1 MRDLILHEQFE
12 LEILSRMQSGRFL
25 DALVFT
31 GGTMLRLCHGLE
43 RYSVDLD
50 FRAPKNGMDWA
61 KYARS
66 LEEHLSRDYRV
77 VDAANKRYSIVVELK
92 SPAYPRSLKIEIRKD
107 VSAVKT
113 EMNIAYSP
121 ASTIQVIVKTVAL
134 DEMMKM
140 KIEAFLNRKEIRD
153 AFDLEFL
160 IKRGIKLGADAKTAG
175 RLLAGVEE
183 LGKKDF
189 SVKLGALLPADLRKY
204 YRQNGFKILRTEL
217 TGILNNS
224 QQ

>member
-160 IKRGIKLGADAKTAG
+160 IKRGIKLRADAKTAG

-189 SVKLGALLPADLRKY
+189 SVKLGALLPADLRQY
-204 YRQNGFKILRTEL
+204 YRQNGFKILKAEL
-217 TGILNNS
+217 RGILNNS

>member
-1 MRDLILHEQFE
+1 MILHEQFE
-12 LEILSRMQSGRFL
+12 LEILRRMQSGRLL

-50 FRAPKNGMDWA
+50 FRAPKNGMDWTR
-61 KYARS
+61 YARS
-66 LEEHLSRDYRV
+66 LKEHLSRDYRV

-153 AFDLEFL
+153 AYDLEFL
-160 IKRGIKLGADAKTAG
+160 IKRGIKFGADAKTAG
-175 RLLAGVEE
+175 RLLTGVEE

>member
-1 MRDLILHEQFE
+1 VRDLILHEQFE
-12 LEILSRMQSGRFL
+12 LEILSRMQSGRLL
-25 DALVFT
+25 DALVFA

-50 FRAPKNGMDWA
+50 FRAPKNGMDWTR
-61 KYARS
+61 YARS
-66 LEEHLSRDYRV
+66 LKEHLSRDYRV

-153 AFDLEFL
+153 AYDLEFL
-160 IKRGIKLGADAKTAG
+160 IKRGIKFGADAKTAG
-175 RLLAGVEE
+175 RLLTGVEE

>member
-1 MRDLILHEQFE
+1 MILHEQFE
-12 LEILSRMQSGRFL
+12 LEILSRMQSGRLL

-50 FRAPKNGMDWA
+50 FRAPKNGMDWTR
-61 KYARS
+61 YARS
-66 LEEHLSRDYRV
+66 LKEHLSRDYRV

-121 ASTIQVIVKTVAL
+121 ASTIQVVVKTVAL
-134 DEMMKM
+134 VEMMKM

-153 AFDLEFL
+153 AYDLEFL
-160 IKRGIKLGADAKTAG
+160 IKRGIKFGADAKTAG
-175 RLLAGVEE
+175 RLLTGVEE

>member
-12 LEILSRMQSGRFL
+12 LEILSRMQSGRLL

-50 FRAPKNGMDWA
+50 FRAPKNGMDWTR
-61 KYARS
+61 YARS
-66 LEEHLSRDYRV
+66 LKEHLSRDYRV

-153 AFDLEFL
+153 AYDLEFL
-160 IKRGIKLGADAKTAG
+160 IKRGIKFGADAKTAG
-175 RLLAGVEE
+175 RLLTGVEE

>member
-1 MRDLILHEQFE
+1 MILHEQFE
-12 LEILSRMQSGRFL
+12 LEILSRMQSGRLL

-50 FRAPKNGMDWA
+50 FRAPKNGMDWTR
-61 KYARS
+61 YARS

-140 KIEAFLNRKEIRD
+140 KIEAFLSRKEIRD
-153 AFDLEFL
+153 AYDLEFL

-175 RLLAGVEE
+175 RLLTGVEE

-204 YRQNGFKILRTEL
+204 YLQNGFKILKAEL

-224 QQ
+224 Q

>member
-1 MRDLILHEQFE
+1 MILHEQFE
-12 LEILSRMQSGRFL
+12 LEILRRMQSGRLL

-50 FRAPKNGMDWA
+50 FRAPKNGMDWTR
-61 KYARS
+61 YARS

-77 VDAANKRYSIVVELK
+77 VDAANKHYSILVELK

-121 ASTIQVIVKTVAL
+121 ASTIQVVVKTVAL
-134 DEMMKM
+134 VEMMKM

-153 AFDLEFL
+153 AYDLEFL

-175 RLLAGVEE
+175 RLLTGVEE

-204 YRQNGFKILRTEL
+204 YLQNGFKILKAEL

-224 QQ
+224 Q

>member
-1 MRDLILHEQFE
+1 VRDLILHEQFE
-12 LEILSRMQSGRFL
+12 LEILSRMQSGRLL

-50 FRAPKNGMDWA
+50 FRAPKNGMDWTR
-61 KYARS
+61 YARS
-66 LEEHLSRDYRV
+66 LKEHLSRDYRV

-153 AFDLEFL
+153 AYDLEFL
-160 IKRGIKLGADAKTAG
+160 INRGIKFGADAKTAG
-175 RLLAGVEE
+175 RLLTGVEE

>member
-12 LEILSRMQSGRFL
+12 LEILRRMQSGRLL

-50 FRAPKNGMDWA
+50 FRAPKNGMDWTR
-61 KYARS
+61 YARS
-66 LEEHLSRDYRV
+66 LKEHLSRDYRV

-153 AFDLEFL
+153 AYDLEFL
-160 IKRGIKLGADAKTAG
+160 IKRGIKFGADAKTAG
-175 RLLAGVEE
+175 RLLTGVEE

>member
-12 LEILSRMQSGRFL
+12 LEILSRMQSGRLL

-50 FRAPKNGMDWA
+50 FRAPKNGMDWTR
-61 KYARS
+61 YARS
-66 LEEHLSRDYRV
+66 LKEHLSRDYRV

-153 AFDLEFL
+153 AYDLEFL
-160 IKRGIKLGADAKTAG
+160 IKRGIKFGADAKTAG
-175 RLLAGVEE
+175 RLLTGVEE

-204 YRQNGFKILRTEL
+204 YLQNGFKILKAEL

-224 QQ
+224 Q

>member
-12 LEILSRMQSGRFL
+12 LEILSRMQSGRLL

-50 FRAPKNGMDWA
+50 FRAPKNGMDWG

-153 AFDLEFL
+153 AYDLEFL
-160 IKRGIKLGADAKTAG
+160 IKRGIKFGADAKTAG
-175 RLLAGVEE
+175 RLLTGVEE

>member
-1 MRDLILHEQFE
+1 MILHEQFE
-12 LEILSRMQSGRFL
+12 LEILSRMQSGRLL

-50 FRAPKNGMDWA
+50 FRAPKNGMDWTR
-61 KYARS
+61 YARS
-66 LEEHLSRDYRV
+66 LKEHLSRDYRV

-153 AFDLEFL
+153 AYDLEFL
-160 IKRGIKLGADAKTAG
+160 IKRGIKFGADAKTAG
-175 RLLAGVEE
+175 RLLTGVEE

>member
-12 LEILSRMQSGRFL
+12 LEILSRMQSGRLL
-25 DALVFT
+25 DALVFA

-50 FRAPKNGMDWA
+50 FRAPKNGMDWTR
-61 KYARS
+61 YARS
-66 LEEHLSRDYRV
+66 LKEHLSRDYRV

-153 AFDLEFL
+153 AYDLEFL
-160 IKRGIKLGADAKTAG
+160 IKRGIKFGADAKTAG
-175 RLLAGVEE
+175 RLLTGVEE

>member
-1 MRDLILHEQFE
+1 VRDLILHEQFE
-12 LEILSRMQSGRFL
+12 LEILSRMQSGRLL

-50 FRAPKNGMDWA
+50 FRAPKNGMDWTR
-61 KYARS
+61 YARS
-66 LEEHLSRDYRV
+66 LKEHLSRDYRV

-153 AFDLEFL
+153 AYDLEFL
-160 IKRGIKLGADAKTAG
+160 IKRGIKFGADAKTAG
-175 RLLAGVEE
+175 RLLTGVEE

>member
-1 MRDLILHEQFE
+1 MRDLILLEQFE
-12 LEILSRMQSGRFL
+12 LEILSRMQSGRLL

-50 FRAPKNGMDWA
+50 FRAPKNGMDWTR
-61 KYARS
+61 YARS
-66 LEEHLSRDYRV
+66 LKEHLSRDYRV

-153 AFDLEFL
+153 AYDLEFL
-160 IKRGIKLGADAKTAG
+160 IKRGIKFGADAKTAG
-175 RLLAGVEE
+175 RLLTGVEE

>member
-1 MRDLILHEQFE
+1 MILHEQFE
-12 LEILSRMQSGRFL
+12 LEILSRMQSGRLL

-50 FRAPKNGMDWA
+50 FRAPKNGMDWTR
-61 KYARS
+61 YARS
-66 LEEHLSRDYRV
+66 LKEHLSRDYRV

-153 AFDLEFL
+153 AYDLEFL
-160 IKRGIKLGADAKTAG
+160 IKRGIKFGADAKTAG
-175 RLLAGVEE
+175 RLLTGVEE

-224 QQ
+224 Q

>member
-1 MRDLILHEQFE
+1 LILHEQFE
-12 LEILSRMQSGRFL
+12 LEILSRMQSGRLL

-50 FRAPKNGMDWA
+50 FRAPKNGMDWTR
-61 KYARS
+61 YARS
-66 LEEHLSRDYRV
+66 LKEHLSRDYRV

-153 AFDLEFL
+153 AYDLEFL
-160 IKRGIKLGADAKTAG
+160 IKRGIKFGADAKTAG
-175 RLLAGVEE
+175 RLLTGVEE